1 MELYLKQTSI
11 PGHTLFLIQDASGR
25 LLYRLWGNPRSLR
38 SVFALMDEHD
48 REKARILRVG
58 TAEMGMYEIRLYQG
72 DHIRVICQKA
82 IHRGSMLVQGKNWHI
97 RGNLENRSF
106 DVMEKKRVLMTH
118 EPCWPEDGS
127 LCYGITVEGNEA
139 EQLFC
144 LCIAMIVD
152 STPMQ
157 PGRCMVPV

>member
-82 IHRGSMLVQGKNWHI
+82 IHRGSMLVQG
-97 RGNLENRSF
+97 NLPNI
-106 DVMEKKRVLMTH
+106 VAAEKLGIKSREWASIAVPTGLALMA
-118 EPCWPEDGS
+118 G
-127 LCYGITVEGNEA
+127 Y
-139 EQLFC
+139 F
-144 LCIAMIVD
+144 IALSIIL
-152 STPMQ
+152 
-157 PGRCMVPV
+157 